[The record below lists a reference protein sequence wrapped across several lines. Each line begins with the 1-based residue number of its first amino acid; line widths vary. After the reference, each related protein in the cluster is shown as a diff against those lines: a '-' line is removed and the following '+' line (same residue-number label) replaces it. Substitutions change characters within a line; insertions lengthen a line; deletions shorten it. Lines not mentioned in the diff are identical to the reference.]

1 MVQLCSTCP
10 SPFHVGKI
18 LIYAMPNAHYQKIDL
33 NAPYTK
39 YKKYDF
45 LAKKKLFKTMSR
57 LSLKLIDLTGTLNKY
72 LVNLWVS

>member
-18 LIYAMPNAHYQKIDL
+18 LIYAMPNAHYQKIGL

-45 LAKKKLFKTMSR
+45 LAKKKLFK
-57 LSLKLIDLTGTLNKY
+57 NHE
-72 LVNLWVS
+72 